1 MKSILTLFIGL
12 LFISGFSQ
20 STTEL
25 NIEAGKSSYNATL
38 KLTNMFNTILEE
50 YKQDTLFTEKL
61 KTSQNLWLSY
71 RDAQI
76 QTKYPEGQ
84 NSYGTIYSMCESIY
98 REYLTN
104 QRIETLQDWV
114 DGIEEGD
121 VCLGSVKVK

>member
-12 LFISGFSQ
+12 IYLSGFSQ

-84 NSYGTIYSMCESIY
+84 NSYGTIYSMCEAIY

-104 QRIETLQDWV
+104 QRIETLQEWV